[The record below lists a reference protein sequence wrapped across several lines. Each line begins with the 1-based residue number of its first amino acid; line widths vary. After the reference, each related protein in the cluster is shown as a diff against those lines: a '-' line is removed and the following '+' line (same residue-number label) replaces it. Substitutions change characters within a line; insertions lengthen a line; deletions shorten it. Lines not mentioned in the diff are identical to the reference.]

1 VLGQRGDHPIR
12 RWIVVALDAA
22 RILATV
28 LTHEQPRCSEAG
40 FQGC

>member
-12 RWIVVALDAA
+12 RWIVVALDA